1 MADFERLI
9 PADRLETGTVSVSRV
24 SSFSRASLARFSQ
37 RLRRRGWTVGADQD
51 KENVT
56 AVYRPAL
63 PPPVPIVKRVKF
75 DERVYHGPVCGHE
88 CGATVFGRRGGILKD
103 APAGPVAPRC
113 LSSAIGY
120 ANVSYSDGDDVVPN
134 RMRMYDVPVTS
145 FYIGAGDDRLLGS
158 QPTSTFTA
166 KRSSSA
172 VVGPLRDAK
181 KTRRFGTDIGSYNG
195 GVKCIT
201 IRPRPP

>member
-9 PADRLETGTVSVSRV
+9 PADRRETGTVAADRVSRV

-37 RLRRRGWTVGADQD
+37 RLRRRGWTVGAEQD

-63 PPPVPIVKRVKF
+63 PPPVPVVKRVKF
-75 DERVYHGPVCGHE
+75 DERVYHGPVCGHG
-88 CGATVFGRRGGILKD
+88 CGATAFGRRGGILKD
-103 APAGPVAPRC
+103 APAGPVAARC
-113 LSSAIGY
+113 LSSTIGY
-120 ANVSYSDGDDVVPN
+120 SNVSYADGDDAVPN

-145 FYIGAGDDRLLGS
+145 FYIGAGDDRLPVSL
-158 QPTSTFTA
+158 PPSTCSA

-172 VVGPLRDAK
+172 VVGALRDAK
-181 KTRRFGTDIGSYNG
+181 KTRRFGTDIGSYDNG
-195 GVKCIT
+195 L
-201 IRPRPP
+201 

>member
-9 PADRLETGTVSVSRV
+9 PADRRENGTVAADRVSRV
-24 SSFSRASLARFSQ
+24 SSFSRVSLVRFSQ
-37 RLRRRGWTVGADQD
+37 RLRRRGWTVCADQD

-63 PPPVPIVKRVKF
+63 PPPVPVVKRVKF
-75 DERVYHGPVCGHE
+75 DERVYHGPVCGHG
-88 CGATVFGRRGGILKD
+88 CAATALGHRGGILKD
-103 APAGPVAPRC
+103 APADPVAARC

-120 ANVSYSDGDDVVPN
+120 SNVSYADGDDVPN

-145 FYIGAGDDRLLGS
+145 FYIGAGDDRLPGPL
-158 QPTSTFTA
+158 PPSTFSA

-172 VVGPLRDAK
+172 VVSALRDAK
-181 KTRRFGTDIGSYNG
+181 KTRRFGTDIGSYNDG
-195 GVKCIT
+195 I
-201 IRPRPP
+201 